1 MIDLLVLA
9 ELNPDL
15 VVRGDDVEPV
25 FGQVEKLVGGADL
38 VIGSSGAILACGAAR
53 LGLTVAVIGICGD
66 DAFGRFMLDALVQR
80 GVDVSGCVVSPAVPT
95 GVSVILS
102 HGDDRAILTALGAI
116 DQLSSRDIDRALVRS
131 ARHVHVS
138 SYYLQRQLQPDVPE
152 LLRAARAAGATT
164 SLDTNW
170 DPDDRWGD
178 DLDAA
183 LAETDVFL
191 PNAEEAYRIAR
202 VPDAPDALERLAAR
216 VPTVAI
222 KLGAAGAIAR
232 VGEQTTV
239 ARPPIVDVAD
249 TTGAGDSFGAGFL
262 CGLLRGDPLPAALRL
277 AVACG
282 SLSCRAAG
290 GTAAQPTL
298 AEAEAVGDVAF

>member
-1 MIDLLVLA
+1 M
-9 ELNPDL
+9 
-15 VVRGDDVEPV
+15 
-25 FGQVEKLVGGADL
+25 
-38 VIGSSGAILACGAAR
+38 
-53 LGLTVAVIGICGD
+53 
-66 DAFGRFMLDALVQR
+66 
-80 GVDVSGCVVSPAVPT
+80 
-95 GVSVILS
+95 SVILS

-191 PNAEEAYRIAR
+191 PNAEEACRIAR

-232 VGEQTTV
+232 VGGQTTV
-239 ARPPIVDVAD
+239 ARPPIVDVVD
-249 TTGAGDSFGAGFL
+249 TTGAGDSFDAGFL
-262 CGLLRGDPLPAALRL
+262 WAWLGGRSFDDCLRAA
-277 AVACG
+277 AVAG
-282 SLSCRAAG
+282 SLSARADG
-290 GTAAQPTL
+290 GTAAQATAEEL
-298 AEAEAVGDVAF
+298 A